1 MFEILAIFTLYNL
14 FIGDYINMGV
24 MLFLMILLNSKE
36 KRND

>member
-14 FIGDYINMGV
+14 FIEDYINMGV